1 MRDAGPYHPDV
12 DHPAEPMLVFRRTGK
27 TIAKVIAGGFGGG
40 TLLLG
45 LTTSLGGTFR
55 WQAIWA
61 AFSGYF
67 VVASPFFLAGAILA
81 LCWRELWVVEGE
93 DGSRFL
99 RMITFR
105 PWMISGPRVEQ
116 APLSE
121 YAAVCTAE
129 LTHRA
134 EKASF
139 AVALMTAEG
148 EQVPIR
154 EFEEIDEARDFVKRL
169 AEATGLVIRRAEPAE
184 AGAE

>member
-1 MRDAGPYHPDV
+1 
-12 DHPAEPMLVFRRTGK
+12 MLVFRRTGK
-27 TIAKVIAGGFGGG
+27 TIAKVLAGGFGGG

-45 LTTSLGGTFR
+45 VTTSLGGSFH
-55 WQAIWA
+55 WQALWS

-67 VVASPFFLAGAILA
+67 LVASPFFLAGAILA
-81 LCWRELWVVEGE
+81 LCWRELWVVRDD
-93 DGSRFL
+93 DGTRLL

-105 PWMISGPRVEQ
+105 PWMLSGPRVEQ
-116 APLSE
+116 ASLAE

-148 EQVPIR
+148 DQVPIR
-154 EFEEIDEARDFVKRL
+154 EFEELEEARDFVERL
-169 AEATGLVIRRAEPAE
+169 AEATGLAVRRAEPAE
-184 AGAE
+184 ARAE